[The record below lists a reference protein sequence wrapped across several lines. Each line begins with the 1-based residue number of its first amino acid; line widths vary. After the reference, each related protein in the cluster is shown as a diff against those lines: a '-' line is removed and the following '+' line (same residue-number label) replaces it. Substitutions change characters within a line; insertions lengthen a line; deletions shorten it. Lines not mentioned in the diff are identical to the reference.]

1 MRVPVALRA
10 IGFGLAAL
18 VVAAG
23 APGHAT
29 DYFKL
34 DLRQAEFAPEPL
46 GPPTQFV
53 PPAPSRLPV
62 ATVREPTPSA
72 QAVAATS
79 RRVRATRVRE
89 ATHRPRRNNPLNAF
103 ASYTRPH
110 KGACA
115 GADICVFDGIHGRWR
130 AR

>member
-1 MRVPVALRA
+1 LRA

-23 APGHAT
+23 TPAHAI
-29 DYFKL
+29 DYFGL

-46 GPPTQFV
+46 GPPTQF
-53 PPAPSRLPV
+53 APSAPTRLPV
-62 ATVREPTPSA
+62 ATIREPTPSA

-79 RRVRATRVRE
+79 HRVRVTRIRE
-89 ATHRPRRNNPLNAF
+89 ATHRPRRNPLNAF

-110 KGACA
+110 KGACT
-115 GADICVFDGIHGRWR
+115 GASICVFDGVHGRWH